1 MIIDTHCHFDMMPN
15 PETYI
20 SAKEKVGD
28 IVIGMTNLPS
38 HFKMGFPHV
47 KRYKHIR
54 LALGLHPLLASDN
67 KKELSLFNCLLD
79 QTSYIGEIG
88 LDFSKEGWST
98 KDDQVLL
105 LRKLLA
111 KLEGKKKIIS
121 VHSRMA
127 EKELFDLLCEYNI
140 NNVIF
145 HWYSGPIDLM
155 PSIIAKGYYFS
166 VNEAMT
172 VSKNGQNIIDRIP
185 RDRILTESD
194 APYNNKASIS
204 KTLINLAMSEDEIN
218 YNFKRLIAKI
228 RNSN

>member
-1 MIIDTHCHFDMMPN
+1 MIIDTHCHFDMMSQ
-15 PETYI
+15 PEAYI
-20 SAKEKVGD
+20 RQKEQAGD

-38 HFKMGFPHV
+38 HFEMGLPHV

-54 LALGLHPLLASDN
+54 LALGLHPLLASEN
-67 KKELSLFNCLLD
+67 KNELPLFDSLLD